1 MSTLELNL
9 VESEAKIILED
20 LLEKDASME
29 SICNNSSDEDLKADV
44 GNDLVELR
52 IFLNEFK
59 NNAVSKFG
67 ESVLEFSN
75 ESL

>member
-9 VESEAKIILED
+9 VESEAKIILEA
-20 LLEKDASME
+20 LYEKEASME
-29 SICNNSSDEDLKADV
+29 SICNSSSDEDLKADI

-59 NNAVSKFG
+59 NNAISKFG

-75 ESL
+75 EPL

>member
-1 MSTLELNL
+1 MSTLTLSL
-9 VESEAKIILED
+9 LESEAKIVLEA

-52 IFLNEFK
+52 IFLKVFK
-59 NNAVSKFG
+59 NTAVSKFG

-75 ESL
+75 EPL

>member
-9 VESEAKIILED
+9 VESEAKIILEA
-20 LLEKDASME
+20 LFEKEASME
-29 SICNNSSDEDLKADV
+29 SSCNSTSDEDLKADI

-52 IFLNEFK
+52 IFLKEFK
-59 NNAVSKFG
+59 NNAISKFG

-75 ESL
+75 EPL

>member
-1 MSTLELNL
+1 MSTLKLNL
-9 VESEAKIILED
+9 VESEAKIILEA

-29 SICNNSSDEDLKADV
+29 SIFNSSTDEDLKTDI

-52 IFLNEFK
+52 IFLKEFK
-59 NNAVSKFG
+59 NNAISTFG

-75 ESL
+75 EPL

>member
-9 VESEAKIILED
+9 VESEAKIILEA